1 MWVESIPVAQLSVA
15 LAGVGVAAAAAITIR
30 KENIQN
36 K

>member
-15 LAGVGVAAAAAITIR
+15 LAVVGVAAAAITIR